1 MFIRAKKF
9 TKKKRRPSN
18 EITEDDI
25 NYFLDTIK
33 DVDGYPKVRDLR
45 KRLPS
50 LNPIKINTILR
61 YLERSGRLHIDLD
74 GNIIWIRQDKNEAN
88 QLTLAEAGN
97 ISKEFLEYFSTK
109 NQDITKK

>member
-1 MFIRAKKF
+1 VFIRPKKF
-9 TKKKRRPSN
+9 TKKEARPSN

-33 DVDGYPKVRDLR
+33 DVGQYPKVRDLR
-45 KRLPS
+45 KLLPT

-61 YLERSGRLHIDLD
+61 YLERSGRLQNDLN

-88 QLTLAEAGN
+88 QLTLAEAAN

-109 NQDITKK
+109 NQDVAKK